1 MRIFL
6 RRWLVAVLAVGVVS
20 SVRGGDVAVSSQATP
35 ESVANAEDQK
45 VDRAALEERVD
56 ARWEALIKGDYAAAY
71 EMELPSYRK
80 SNTFEKYRGEFGDAV
95 TWRLA
100 KVAGISYDGA
110 SKAKVSISVEIT
122 ARMASGRPE
131 TIQNEIR
138 ETWVRRDGQW
148 WHSNY

>member
-1 MRIFL
+1 M
-6 RRWLVAVLAVGVVS
+6 AVLAVGVVS
-20 SVRGGDVAVSSQATP
+20 SVKGEDVVVKSQAAP
-35 ESVANAEDQK
+35 ESVASTEDQK
-45 VDRAALEERVD
+45 ADRVALEERVN
-56 ARWEALIKGDYAAAY
+56 ARWGALIKGDYAAAY

-80 SNTFEKYRGEFGDAV
+80 ANTFEKYRGEFGDAV

-100 KVAGISYDGA
+100 KVAEVSYDGA
-110 SKAKVSISVEIT
+110 SKAKVSVSVEFT

-138 ETWVRRDGQW
+138 EIWVRRDGQW